1 MKDRDQ
7 GLLALYCV
15 FAGGVLGFVLAH
27 AFKLPSLCSAQDVSC
42 TRDWVS
48 ALSGWAAGIAALI
61 AAAWTVRVLS
71 KQIRQGRE
79 QHAELMKFQAHER
92 LLLVQQVGRLA
103 SMAHGTIVQI
113 FHEFH
118 DEAIERSNAKL
129 PMYLNGARFVVA
141 ELAKSDF
148 ASKRAQAQ
156 GNLPSSPA
164 RAEVALPEFI
174 TICQALLSV
183 NGGSLSDEERA
194 NALRGASTHLM
205 LAYEDLKDL
214 QRDMMAFQ
222 RRWLHLS
229 A

>member
-1 MKDRDQ
+1 M
-7 GLLALYCV
+7 LALYCV
-15 FAGGVLGFVLAH
+15 FAGAVLGFVLAH
-27 AFKLPSLCSAQDVSC
+27 ALKLPGLCPAKDVSC
-42 TRDWVS
+42 TREWIS

-71 KQIRQGRE
+71 RQIRQGRE
-79 QHAELMKFQAHER
+79 QHVELMKFQAYER

-129 PMYLNGARFVVA
+129 TMYLDGARFVVA
-141 ELAKSDF
+141 ELSNSDF

-156 GNLPSSPA
+156 GNLPPSPA

-174 TICQALLSV
+174 TICEALLSV
-183 NGGSLSDEERA
+183 NEGALSDEERA
-194 NALRGASTHLM
+194 NVLRGASTHLM

-214 QRDMMAFQ
+214 QRDMMDFR
-222 RRWLHLS
+222 RRWIHLS